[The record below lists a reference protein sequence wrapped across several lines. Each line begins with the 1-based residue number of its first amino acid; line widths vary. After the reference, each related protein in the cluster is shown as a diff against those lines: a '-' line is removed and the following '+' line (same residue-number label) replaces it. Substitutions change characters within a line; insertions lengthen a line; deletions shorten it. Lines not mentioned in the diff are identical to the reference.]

1 MSPSDQR
8 VKVAELIDRKLPR
21 FFLLPIPNPRAGH
34 SFKVNRVA
42 SRSLPFQITAFL
54 VKFPTGFAQES
65 LQVAGAVRL
74 APEKEGAFFDRV
86 PDFRHVSPTHLE
98 QPTRTTTAGAHGSVV

>member
-1 MSPSDQR
+1 
-8 VKVAELIDRKLPR
+8 
-21 FFLLPIPNPRAGH
+21 
-34 SFKVNRVA
+34 
-42 SRSLPFQITAFL
+42 L